1 LLDKYYEAMDKR
13 RDDMNDMLEAELNLA
28 LDSEMSLIT
37 L

>member
-1 LLDKYYEAMDKR
+1 MDKR